1 MPDASHRAF
10 EARGVLEPLLWILG
24 SGKWLFAAESRK
36 KAA

>member
-1 MPDASHRAF
+1 MPDGSGRAF

-24 SGKWLFAAESRK
+24 EADPVFAIERK